1 MCARGGFWKAQH
13 ATRNN
18 VGSRNGRSAD
28 SCGDRHNGRTGPG
41 MCGYSPRD
49 KSTIECG
56 YTSLTACESAL
67 GHAGL
72 CFADPEYALN
82 AHGKAPVTT
91 AQSTAKKTQP
101 LAASFER

>member
-1 MCARGGFWKAQH
+1 MRRATMWAAAMAALLTAVATGTTAALAQEW
-13 ATRNN
+13 
-18 VGSRNGRSAD
+18 
-28 SCGDRHNGRTGPG
+28 
-41 MCGYSPRD
+41 CGYSPRD

-67 GHAGL
+67 GQAGL